1 MLPALQM
8 SNREYQIA
16 LTVSKGLERISRSGL
31 SQKSIPGILRFLR
44 GRRSKSASG
53 AHLEGDYQ

>member
-31 SQKSIPGILRFLR
+31 SQKSILGILRFLR
-44 GRRSKSASG
+44 GR
-53 AHLEGDYQ
+53 